1 MPTRGPTPSQTVG
14 PFFAL
19 GLGPGWTD
27 LTEGAGGGD
36 RIVIEGQIID
46 GDGGPVPDAL
56 LEIWQADPQ
65 GRYPDPADPPQSTR
79 FPGVGRALTDSR
91 GASRFTTVKP
101 GRVEGPGS
109 ALQAPH
115 LNLILF
121 ARGLLRHLTTRIYFA
136 DDPSNDADPILAA
149 VSDPATRRTLL
160 VTRQA
165 GPTPR
170 AAPTAAARPP
180 PAPEGAEPAE
190 AARVGGSPDLSIRRH
205 PARRRRDRF

>member
-46 GDGGPVPDAL
+46 GDGRPVPDAL

-65 GRYPDPADPPQSTR
+65 GRYPDPADPAQSPR
-79 FPGVGRALTDSR
+79 FRGFGRALTDSR
-91 GASRFTTVKP
+91 GAYRFTTVKP
-101 GRVEGPGS
+101 GRVQGAGG

-149 VSDPATRRTLL
+149 VSDPAARRTLL
-160 VTRQA
+160 ATRQA
-165 GPTPR
+165 AAAADPSQPR
-170 AAPTAAARPP
+170 QPGSPQAPTYRFDVILQG
-180 PAPEGAEPAE
+180 EGETAFFD
-190 AARVGGSPDLSIRRH
+190 V
-205 PARRRRDRF
+205 

>member
-46 GDGGPVPDAL
+46 GDGRPVPDAL

-65 GRYPDPADPPQSTR
+65 GRYPDPADPPQSPR
-79 FPGVGRALTDSR
+79 FRGFGRALTDSR
-91 GASRFTTVKP
+91 GAYRFTTVKP
-101 GRVEGPGS
+101 GRVEGPAG

-149 VSDPATRRTLL
+149 VPDPAARRTLL
-160 VTRQA
+160 ATRQG
-165 GPTPR
+165 GPAADPSQPR
-170 AAPTAAARPP
+170 QPGSP
-180 PAPEGAEPAE
+180 E
-190 AARVGGSPDLSIRRH
+190 AATY
-205 PARRRRDRF
+205 RFDVILQGEGETAFFDV

>member
-46 GDGGPVPDAL
+46 GDGRPVPDAL

-65 GRYPDPADPPQSTR
+65 GRYPDPADPPHPPR
-79 FPGVGRALTDSR
+79 FRGFGRALTDSR
-91 GASRFTTVKP
+91 GAYRFTTVKP
-101 GRVEGPGS
+101 GRVEGPGG

-149 VSDPATRRTLL
+149 VSAPAARRTLL
-160 VTRQA
+160 ATRQA
-165 GPTPR
+165 GPPAEPSQR
-170 AAPTAAARPP
+170 RQPGSPEAPTYRFDVILQG
-180 PAPEGAEPAE
+180 EGETAFFD
-190 AARVGGSPDLSIRRH
+190 V
-205 PARRRRDRF
+205 

>member
-46 GDGGPVPDAL
+46 GDGRPVPDAL

-65 GRYPDPADPPQSTR
+65 GRYPDPADPPHPPR
-79 FPGVGRALTDSR
+79 FRGFGRARTDPG
-91 GASRFTTVKP
+91 GAHPFPPVQP
-101 GRVEGPGS
+101 GPVEGPGG

-149 VSDPATRRTLL
+149 VSDPAARRTLL
-160 VTRQA
+160 PTRRA
-165 GPTPR
+165 GPAADPSQR
-170 AAPTAAARPP
+170 RQPGSPEAPTYRFDVILQG
-180 PAPEGAEPAE
+180 EGETAFFD
-190 AARVGGSPDLSIRRH
+190 V
-205 PARRRRDRF
+205 